1 MFSRYGA
8 GQTVNFIVFKKN
20 DKYID
25 EALDNKPKEQKL
37 IEQA

>member
-20 DKYID
+20 DKH
-25 EALDNKPKEQKL
+25 LDKAFEDKTKQ
-37 IEQA
+37 